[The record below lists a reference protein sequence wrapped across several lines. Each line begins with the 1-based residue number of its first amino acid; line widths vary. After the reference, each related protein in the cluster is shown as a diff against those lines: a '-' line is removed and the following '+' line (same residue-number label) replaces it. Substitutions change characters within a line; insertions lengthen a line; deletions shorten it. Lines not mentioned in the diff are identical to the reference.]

1 MAGRGRGAN
10 PLAHVLQALGEDLDL
25 LTYKNW
31 NVLLPEGTFL
41 TQVGADQFVDVLQ
54 QVRGPEAVAEWRR
67 LQVRVGEC
75 SAAVLCREAK
85 RAHLAHVQHEMS
97 CARR

>member
-10 PLAHVLQALGEDLDL
+10 PLAHVLQALGEELDL

-41 TQVGADQFVDVLQ
+41 TEVGANQFCDVLQ

-67 LQVRVGEC
+67 LQVRAGV
-75 SAAVLCREAK
+75 AWAN
-85 RAHLAHVQHEMS
+85 
-97 CARR
+97 